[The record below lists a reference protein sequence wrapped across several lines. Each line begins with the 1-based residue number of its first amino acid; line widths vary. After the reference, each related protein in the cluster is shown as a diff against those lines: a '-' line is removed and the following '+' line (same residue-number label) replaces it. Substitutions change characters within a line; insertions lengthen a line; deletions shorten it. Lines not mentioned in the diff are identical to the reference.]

1 MSLFD
6 RSERATPGALI
17 EARRRIGWEDSR
29 SSLVDWY
36 RKTGRS
42 LPWREDLAPY
52 RVWVSEIMLQQT
64 TVATVV
70 GYFDRFMSRFPD
82 VGSLAAAPVEQVL
95 KSWEGLGYY
104 QRARNLQKAAREI
117 VGRGGFPENLE
128 TWMALPGVGRSTAG
142 AICSIALGLETPI
155 LDANVRRVQRRFL
168 HAMDPGSPDERL
180 LWESSTRFVLG
191 AGDPGS
197 VNQALM
203 EVGAT
208 ICLPRS
214 PRCAGCP
221 FSLYC
226 LTATLGLPDALPA
239 RKKASRPLRIRTVL
253 LPPGRKSVWLLKNE
267 GGRLMEGLW
276 DFLSRPGPPD
286 SLPEGPGWS
295 GRRLG
300 TVEHVYSHFREEVH
314 VFEVDP
320 GGSGGLSEE
329 MSRAS
334 TVSLPDSARYP
345 LTGVARKIL
354 AFLSELDREENR

>member
-6 RSERATPGALI
+6 RSAGITLAALI
-17 EARRRIGWEDSR
+17 EARRRIDWEGAR
-29 SSLVDWY
+29 SSLLEWY
-36 RKTGRS
+36 RQTGRS
-42 LPWREDLAPY
+42 LPWRKDLTPY

-64 TVATVV
+64 TVATVL
-70 GYFDRFMSRFPD
+70 GYFDRFMTRFPD
-82 VGSLAAAPVEQVL
+82 VGSLAAAPVERVL

-104 QRARNLQKAAREI
+104 QRARNLHNAARVI
-117 VGRGGFPENLE
+117 VDRGGFPADLE
-128 TWMALPGVGRSTAG
+128 AWMELPGVGRSTAG
-142 AICSIALGLETPI
+142 AICSIAFALKTPI

-168 HAMDPGSPDERL
+168 HAMDPGSSDEGL

-191 AGDPGS
+191 AGDPGP

-214 PRCAGCP
+214 PRCADCP

-239 RKKASRPLRIRTVL
+239 RKKASRPLRIRTALV
-253 LPPGRKSVWLLKNE
+253 PPGRKSVWLLKNE

-295 GRRLG
+295 GRHLG

-314 VFEVDP
+314 IFEIEPGSP
-320 GGSGGLSEE
+320 GGCSEDA
-329 MSRAS
+329 SRAS
-334 TVSLPDSARYP
+334 TVSLDDSAGYP

-354 AFLSELDREENR
+354 SFLSDLARGENR